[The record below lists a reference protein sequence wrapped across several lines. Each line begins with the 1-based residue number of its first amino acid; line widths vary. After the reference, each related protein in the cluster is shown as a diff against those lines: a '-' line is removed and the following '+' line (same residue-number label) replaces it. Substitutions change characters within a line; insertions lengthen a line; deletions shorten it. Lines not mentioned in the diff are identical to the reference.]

1 MAIID
6 DPGIPDETVVL
17 RVLLEGWISETNN
30 RIRPNSL
37 AFLDSNYDNSGF
49 ISNSVSLAELQRLF
63 PGQPVAGVPVAVI
76 RRNGFA
82 VECRPNECPEDYRGN
97 RDDHVVV
104 GTPEPCGRKE
114 YQRKSQSIV
123 KDPSVIMLRL
133 IER

>member
-6 DPGIPDETVVL
+6 DPGIPDGTIVL

-37 AFLDSNYDNSGF
+37 ALLDSNYENSCF
-49 ISNSVSLAELQRLF
+49 ISNDVSLSELQRLF
-63 PGQPVAGVPVAVI
+63 PGQPVVGIPVEVM
-76 RRNGFA
+76 RRNGFS
-82 VECRPNECPEDYRGN
+82 VERRPNECPEDYRGN

-104 GTPEPCGRKE
+104 GPPESCGRKE
-114 YQRKSQSIV
+114 YHRKSQAIV

-133 IER
+133 IE